1 MDNDHE
7 DSTFSTN
14 KFNSS
19 RLLVQARGSPSL
31 DGDTSSSGLFK
42 SVTNSES
49 SDLTKKALKKQCY
62 HDKDCTYASQNT
74 DFNFKR

>member
-19 RLLVQARGSPSL
+19 RLLVQAC
-31 DGDTSSSGLFK
+31 SSQSQTQKVQILQRK
-42 SVTNSES
+42 NSKNS
-49 SDLTKKALKKQCY
+49 APCY
-62 HDKDCTYASQNT
+62 HDKDCTHASQNT

>member
-19 RLLVQARGSPSL
+19 RLLVQAC
-31 DGDTSSSGLFK
+31 SSQSQTQKVQILQRK
-42 SVTNSES
+42 NSKNS
-49 SDLTKKALKKQCY
+49 AIMTKIVHMHHRTPISFLKGKINY
-62 HDKDCTYASQNT
+62 
-74 DFNFKR
+74 